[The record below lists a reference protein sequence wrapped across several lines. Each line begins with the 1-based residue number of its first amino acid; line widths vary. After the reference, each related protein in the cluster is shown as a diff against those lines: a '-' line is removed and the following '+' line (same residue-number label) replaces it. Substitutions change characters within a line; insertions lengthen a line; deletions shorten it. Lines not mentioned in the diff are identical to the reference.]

1 MVAAALSPKAAAAAA
16 ASTRGKGEG
25 GRPSTSDGTG
35 QKNPSRDGTGIRNLS
50 RDKNGNGNFFPGTG
64 RDGTSHS
71 REKTG
76 REILAIL
83 PQNLLFFYLN
93 WLFF

>member
-1 MVAAALSPKAAAAAA
+1 MSALAQRRTRQLAA
-16 ASTRGKGEG
+16 
-25 GRPSTSDGTG
+25 TSDGTG
-35 QKNPSRDGTGIRNLS
+35 QKNPSRDGTGMRNLS

-83 PQNLLFFYLN
+83 PQNLLFFYPN